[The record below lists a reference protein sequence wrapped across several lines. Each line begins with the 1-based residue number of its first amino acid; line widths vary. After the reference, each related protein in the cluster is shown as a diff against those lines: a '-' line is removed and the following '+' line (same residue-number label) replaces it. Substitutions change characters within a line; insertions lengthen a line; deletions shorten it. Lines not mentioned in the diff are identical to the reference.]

1 MGVLGGHVHMRK
13 HAAPLRIFASLHR
26 MLLEELV
33 GGVEHHA
40 AGIRIADGFDF
51 GGRHGVGFV
60 AEVIA
65 DEGEDVSDFLV
76 LEHAAEGRHG
86 DLAVVFLVADLDGS
100 HEAVHGDLDEALLVA
115 GDPGAVHDAREGGI
129 ESGAVWLMAGDAV
142 PFAEIDLLTYWLF
155 SFSCSRRGN

>member
-1 MGVLGGHVHMRK
+1 
-13 HAAPLRIFASLHR
+13 

-65 DEGEDVSDFLV
+65 HEDNKREYTRRNAFL
-76 LEHAAEGRHG
+76 
-86 DLAVVFLVADLDGS
+86 DTLV
-100 HEAVHGDLDEALLVA
+100 
-115 GDPGAVHDAREGGI
+115 
-129 ESGAVWLMAGDAV
+129 
-142 PFAEIDLLTYWLF
+142 
-155 SFSCSRRGN
+155 